1 MFTSTLPAL
10 SGASCRPSMPSLKLP
25 KSKAAKARSEAKA
38 FLVHQLRSPWKHA
51 VCRLRKSR
59 PTTTAAPS
67 IVSSSSSETLID
79 DSSSGSS
86 SRRKSVRFDDE
97 PTVFFRK
104 SRIRTP
110 KRSSIKLPERPCLLR
125 RPGDVSTPTEEETPH
140 CDVESIYEDCIC
152 DLVSP
157 VDVAAEL
164 ERVRLRHK
172 ESRRPFFYASDSGT
186 INFDRVS
193 YGQYCLSKYI
203 EKERRSPPLKLV
215 LHPLPP
221 SPVIKEFKPLSFPR
235 PTPRPPADTSPRSPI
250 RCVQQCIVDEFENA
264 VVVLAI
270 GLTIYTCIFLFF
282 LYNVFVRLFSRSQ

>member
-86 SRRKSVRFDDE
+86 SRRKVNHLRLSAEGYFNYLLQSVRFDDE

-125 RPGDVSTPTEEETPH
+125 
-140 CDVESIYEDCIC
+140 
-152 DLVSP
+152 
-157 VDVAAEL
+157 
-164 ERVRLRHK
+164 VRRAR
-172 ESRRPFFYASDSGT
+172 SS
-186 INFDRVS
+186 
-193 YGQYCLSKYI
+193 SK
-203 EKERRSPPLKLV
+203 
-215 LHPLPP
+215 H
-221 SPVIKEFKPLSFPR
+221 
-235 PTPRPPADTSPRSPI
+235 
-250 RCVQQCIVDEFENA
+250 
-264 VVVLAI
+264 
-270 GLTIYTCIFLFF
+270 
-282 LYNVFVRLFSRSQ
+282 